1 MLPKTSPNWSL
12 KLTPCTL
19 DGRSPLMSFT
29 LLRTW
34 TQISGT
40 RLRGRVVLEI
50 DEDRGL
56 ARGRVA
62 LGVVERVELL
72 QLALDAVGDLVGHLH
87 DRGAGPARIDH
98 HALDGEGGILLAA
111 EPRVGQAAR
120 HHDQQHQVPDEGAM
134 LQRPG
139 REVEAVHCGT
149 LTVLAGREAVHAG
162 NDDALA
168 RRDARGDDD
177 AVALARADG
186 DFARCDHLV
195 LLRPDRPPRR
205 RSCRP
210 SRAAPSPAGRHA
222 RRPAG

>member
-12 KLTPCTL
+12 KIDALHARRQVAPDVVHLVAHL
-19 DGRSPLMSFT
+19 DPD
-29 LLRTW
+29 LRHPA
-34 TQISGT
+34 
-40 RLRGRVVLEI
+40 RGRVVLEI

-120 HHDQQHQVPDEGAM
+120 HHDQQHQVPDEGAV

-149 LTVLAGREAVHAG
+149 LTDWPAVRLCTPAMTMRSPAAMPEVTTMRSPSREPTVTS
-162 NDDALA
+162 
-168 RRDARGDDD
+168 
-177 AVALARADG
+177 
-186 DFARCDHLV
+186 RCDTV
-195 LLRPDRPPRR
+195 LLGRIDHPDEG
-205 RSCRP
+205 SCRP

-222 RRPAG
+222 PPPAG